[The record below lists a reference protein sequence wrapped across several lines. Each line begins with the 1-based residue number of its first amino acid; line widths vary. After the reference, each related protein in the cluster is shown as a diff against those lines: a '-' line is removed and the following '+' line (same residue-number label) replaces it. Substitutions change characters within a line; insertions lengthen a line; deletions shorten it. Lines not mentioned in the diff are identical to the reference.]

1 MLNSGLPYDAGQEEN
16 SRHRCIRHHHRL
28 ADQDQH
34 LDRIS
39 YQCIPTSCDRLHEK
53 IAPAVTHY
61 AKAYRYWP
69 TAELMINKASVHRQM
84 RCLCSSIEP
93 RLQHLLLV
101 KAKARQFAI
110 DDFHMLRQTQ
120 AELDSRL
127 EDNASSPDCD
137 YESDNEYA
145 PRTDGRRL
153 ARAIQK
159 LKKDASNRQAVLQC
173 VYLSIIFKSEASFSP
188 IRDHVVPKLRPKP
201 DPRRKQPK
209 CQK

>member
-1 MLNSGLPYDAGQEEN
+1 
-16 SRHRCIRHHHRL
+16 
-28 ADQDQH
+28 
-34 LDRIS
+34 
-39 YQCIPTSCDRLHEK
+39 
-53 IAPAVTHY
+53 
-61 AKAYRYWP
+61 
-69 TAELMINKASVHRQM
+69 M

-159 LKKDASNRQAVLQC
+159 LPRAPQFPIPNIHFSRKEVSSMMKHAKNGTTDTTASAAAPRP
-173 VYLSIIFKSEASFSP
+173 IPKRREAL
-188 IRDHVVPKLRPKP
+188 V
-201 DPRRKQPK
+201 
-209 CQK
+209 